1 MISIPILLSMKNETT
16 NDSNDGDSVST
27 RTEQFT
33 TAKNLLSSGADAIE
47 RIMSSYKEVKFY
59 LKFLF
64 FFLFTF
70 NIFNYE

>member
-59 LKFLF
+59 SKFLF
-64 FFLFTF
+64 FFCLLF